1 VTSHFNL
8 RAAAR
13 QAMIDHGFRPDFG
26 PEVEAEV
33 AALSRGEA
41 AGPAPA
47 ARDLRDRL
55 WSSIDEVESRDL
67 DQLEV
72 AEAIP
77 GGGTRVLVAIADVD
91 RLVPA
96 GSAIDGH
103 AGWNTTSVYT
113 GAALFPM
120 LPEAL
125 STDLTSLNEDVDR
138 HAIVIDQVV
147 AADGSTHDHAVYRA
161 LVHNHAKLD
170 YDAVGAWLEERGPE
184 PAKVAASPAL
194 AEQLHRQDTAA

>member
-1 VTSHFNL
+1 VLRFFSLPRPQFNL

-26 PEVEAEV
+26 PEAEAEV
-33 AALSRGEA
+33 AAVV
-41 AGPAPA
+41 PA
-47 ARDLRDRL
+47 ANTGPGPGLRDLRDRP

-72 AEAIP
+72 AEPLP
-77 GGGTRVLVAIADVD
+77 GGDTRVLVAIADVD
-91 RLVPA
+91 SLVPA
-96 GSAIDGH
+96 GSAIDDH

-113 GAALFPM
+113 GAAIFPM

-125 STDLTSLNEDVDR
+125 STDLTSLNEGVDR
-138 HAIVIDQVV
+138 PAIVVEQVV
-147 AADGSTHDHAVYRA
+147 AADGSTRAHDVYRA

-170 YDAVGAWLEERGPE
+170 YDAVGAWLEGRGPAPGQAPVPLQE
-184 PAKVAASPAL
+184 AA
-194 AEQLHRQDTAA
+194 